1 MFLRLTVVIALTA
14 LSVLCADWNPR
25 LAADYLDSRQKE
37 WFAWAPAKREGG
49 PCVSCHTGLGYLLAR
64 PALRHALGES
74 QPTLYEKGL
83 LEGLIARAGKKE
95 PANLLGV
102 EAIFSALFL
111 ALQNSK
117 SATLNEDTKQALDR
131 LWPFQIQEG
140 KTKGALRWFSAELD
154 PWETPDATFYGSAL
168 AALAAGAAPAE
179 YRDQPAVRESLH
191 ELTEYLQ
198 REQEAQP
205 LHNRVALLWA
215 SSQLPGA
222 MPKSMRKSLIEEVAE
237 KQQPDGG
244 WTIESLGPWKLH
256 AEAPPSIGSN
266 SYATG
271 FVAFALQKGGV
282 ARSNPTLVKALTWL
296 RSHQDR
302 ESGSWPAESMNKQ
315 YPPGSMQARFMQDA
329 ASEFATL
336 ALLEAR

>member
-1 MFLRLTVVIALTA
+1 MFPRIAILIALIA
-14 LSVLCADWNPR
+14 LPVFCEDWNPR

-64 PALRHALGES
+64 PGLRRALGES
-74 QPTLYEKGL
+74 QPTPYEKGM
-83 LEGLIARAGKKE
+83 LEGLAARAGKKE

-111 ALQNSK
+111 ALRDSK
-117 SATLNEDTKQALDR
+117 NEDTKRALDR
-131 LWPFQIQEG
+131 LWPFQIREG
-140 KTKGALRWFSAELD
+140 KDKGALRWFDAELD

-179 YRDQPAVRESLH
+179 YRDQPAVRESLN

-198 REQEAQP
+198 REQQTQP
-205 LHNRVALLWA
+205 LHNRVALMWA
-215 SSQLPGA
+215 ASGLPSA
-222 MPKSMRKSLIEEVAE
+222 MPKSMRKSLIKEIAG

-244 WTIESLGPWKLH
+244 WTTESLGPWKAH
-256 AEAPPSIGSN
+256 AEAPLSAGSN
-266 SYATG
+266 SYATA

-282 ARSNPTLVKALTWL
+282 SRSNPTLVRALTWL
-296 RSHQDR
+296 KSHQDR
-302 ESGSWPAESMNKQ
+302 QSGSWPAESMNKQ

>member
-1 MFLRLTVVIALTA
+1 MPVRLAAVIVLTA
-14 LSVLCADWNPR
+14 LPALCEDWSPR

-49 PCVSCHTGLGYLLAR
+49 PCVSCHTGLGYVLAR
-64 PALRHALGES
+64 PVLRRALGES

-117 SATLNEDTKQALDR
+117 ADETKQALDR
-131 LWPFQIQEG
+131 LWPFQVREG

-191 ELTEYLQ
+191 KLTEYLQ
-198 REQEAQP
+198 REEQAQP
-205 LHNRVALLWA
+205 LHNRVALMWA
-215 SSQLPGA
+215 ASGLPTV
-222 MPKSMRKSLIEEVAE
+222 MPKPMRKSLIKEIAG

-244 WTIESLGPWKLH
+244 WTIESLGPWKEH
-256 AEAPPSIGSN
+256 AEAPPSTGSN
-266 SYATG
+266 SYATA

-296 RSHQDR
+296 RAHQDR